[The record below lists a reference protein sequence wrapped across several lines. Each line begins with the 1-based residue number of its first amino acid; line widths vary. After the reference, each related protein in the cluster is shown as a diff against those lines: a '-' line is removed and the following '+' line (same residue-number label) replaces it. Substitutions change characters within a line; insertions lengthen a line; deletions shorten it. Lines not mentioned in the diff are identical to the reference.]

1 MLLCVCVCV
10 VNTFSGRH
18 TEELCTLVTSLC
30 YHGYGDFFFRILV
43 HLCANKNVQEL
54 RFLTRSLTASLSKH
68 HVRPHSC
75 GVIANCGFH
84 IDLKGSAAD
93 VASNHF
99 RVLEFQ
105 YHSTEAER
113 QADSLVLVTSMTSW
127 WARDTRV
134 RPLAWLK
141 VSEMSCPKV

>member
-1 MLLCVCVCV
+1 MCVRVCGEHIQWEAHGGALHPCDFIMLPWI
-10 VNTFSGRH
+10 RR
-18 TEELCTLVTSLC
+18 
-30 YHGYGDFFFRILV
+30 FFFRILV

-93 VASNHF
+93 VASNRF
-99 RVLEFQ
+99 RVLEFH
-105 YHSTEAER
+105 YHSTKAER
-113 QADSLVLVTSMTSW
+113 QADSLVLVTSMTS
-127 WARDTRV
+127 
-134 RPLAWLK
+134 
-141 VSEMSCPKV
+141 